1 MGEPSTHPARVY
13 TVSTV
18 SVPSGAPGTSQDL
31 RVRKSQSMQQISLLS
46 YFKEFPQLPQPTF
59 NNQHPDQSAALT
71 SRQDPLPPKRSGHIE
86 RSDYGEHF

>member
-46 YFKEFPQLPQPTF
+46 YFKEFPQLP
-59 NNQHPDQSAALT
+59 
-71 SRQDPLPPKRSGHIE
+71 
-86 RSDYGEHF
+86 